1 MGGSMGGSMGGPE
14 SGSMGGSTG
23 VISGSI
29 SKSGALLQ
37 DEEHTPHRHGG
48 AVVKKDKRECN
59 SHNRKQFCNQNS
71 GCEWD
76 GTRDYGEQ
84 CMTKAAAAAEKACN
98 VHNRQQFCKQ
108 NSGCEWDGARD
119 RGKQCKAKVNKA
131 LRGERDLADL
141 ERRLERRQQ
150 SP

>member
-76 GTRDYGEQ
+76 G
-84 CMTKAAAAAEKACN
+84 
-98 VHNRQQFCKQ
+98 
-108 NSGCEWDGARD
+108 ARD
-119 RGKQCKAKVNKA
+119 RGKQCKAKVNEA